1 MFIISLHYAPSK
13 LSCHV
18 LVIRWKIE
26 FLGTKR
32 HWFDFG
38 SNTVC
43 TILNLLKDSLKT
55 LMDAIADGNL
65 EGYCIRI
72 TECSKVFFCIY
83 FHCTDIVVIHL
94 SCLDFLTIMIYSF
107 GFLLLYRKYVTCL
120 VSGILCNLFMYFNL
134 IKCWE
139 NRRSICCK
147 KI

>member
-107 GFLLLYRKYVTCL
+107 GFLLQYRKYVTCL
-120 VSGILCNLFMYFNL
+120 LVNGSNATSSCTL
-134 IKCWE
+134 I
-139 NRRSICCK
+139 
-147 KI
+147 

>member
-55 LMDAIADGNL
+55 LMDAIADGNM

-72 TECSKVFFCIY
+72 TEYSKVFFCIH
-83 FHCTDIVVIHL
+83 FDIPRSPVNVRSELGLISSILHVCN
-94 SCLDFLTIMIYSF
+94 SCFRTTFGVSSF
-107 GFLLLYRKYVTCL
+107 AAKGGTEIVSERWLFGSVDCL
-120 VSGILCNLFMYFNL
+120 M
-134 IKCWE
+134 
-139 NRRSICCK
+139 CC
-147 KI
+147 

>member
-55 LMDAIADGNL
+55 LMDAIADGNM

-72 TECSKVFFCIY
+72 TEYSKVFFCIH
-83 FHCTDIVVIHL
+83 FHCTNIV

-107 GFLLLYRKYVTCL
+107 GFLLQYRKYVTCL

-147 KI
+147 RL

>member
-1 MFIISLHYAPSK
+1 MIIVSP
-13 LSCHV
+13 HV
-18 LVIRWKIE
+18 YC
-26 FLGTKR
+26 FCTLGTLQT
-32 HWFDFG
+32 FLICV
-38 SNTVC
+38 SNKMENC
-43 TILNLLKDSLKT
+43 IFRDKEDSLKT

>member
-32 HWFDFG
+32 HWFDIG
-38 SNTVC
+38 NNTVC

-55 LMDAIADGNL
+55 LMDAIADGNM

-72 TECSKVFFCIY
+72 TEYSKVFFCIH
-83 FHCTDIVVIHL
+83 FHCTNIV

-107 GFLLLYRKYVTCL
+107 GFLLQYRKYVTCL
-120 VSGILCNLFMYFNL
+120 LVNGSNATSSCTL
-134 IKCWE
+134 IW
-139 NRRSICCK
+139 
-147 KI
+147 